1 MPRIAFT
8 QFRLL
13 FFTLLALTC
22 IGAQAAVPS
31 GMLAGDDPSLAPML
45 DKTLPA
51 VVNVVVTGKPRQMP
65 DNPLFN
71 DPFFRRF
78 FDMPEQQ
85 QRRSRPKPSAAG
97 SGVIVNADK
106 GVVITN
112 HHVVKDAEE
121 IVVRL
126 KDNRE
131 YDAKLVGDDPETDI
145 AVLKIDADN
154 LTDLPIADSDDLR
167 VGDFVVAIGNPFGL
181 RQTVTSGIVSGL
193 GRHGLGNR
201 YEDFIQTDASINPG
215 NSGGA
220 LVNLDGELV
229 GINSAILSRTGG
241 NIGIGFAI
249 PSNLVNSVYKQINEY
264 GKVKR
269 GRLGVVGQNLTPEL
283 AKAFGLDINQ
293 GAVIAQ
299 VLPDSPAADAGLKER
314 DVITRVNGKKID
326 DFSELANA
334 IGLKSPGQQVDITV
348 LRNGEKR
355 EVEATLANAE
365 DGDNASA
372 DAADGDDGDN
382 NGSQSELAAG
392 LDGARFGPVTDDNP
406 LAGEVEGVAVTDVE
420 RGSPAARAGLR
431 PGDVITSIN
440 REPVSKVSQLHDL
453 AGPDTQQLLL
463 HIRRGSGALFLL
475 IR

>member
-1 MPRIAFT
+1 MSKIASL
-8 QFRLL
+8 QFRFL
-13 FFTLLALTC
+13 FFIVVALVC
-22 IGAQAAVPS
+22 AGAQASVPS
-31 GMLAGDDPSLAPML
+31 GMLSGDDPSLAPML
-45 DKTLPA
+45 DKALPA
-51 VVNVVVTGKPRQMP
+51 VVNVVVTGKARQMP

-78 FDMPEQQ
+78 FDIPEQQ
-85 QRRSRPKPSAAG
+85 QRRSMPKPSAAG

-106 GVVITN
+106 GIVITN
-112 HHVVKDAEE
+112 HHVVKDAEK

-131 YDAKLVGDDPETDI
+131 YDAKLIGDDSETDI
-145 AVLKIDADN
+145 AILEIDADN
-154 LTDLPIADSDDLR
+154 LTDLPIADSDDLK

-201 YEDFIQTDASINPG
+201 YEDYIQTDASINPG

-220 LVNLDGELV
+220 LVNLNGELV
-229 GINSAILSRTGG
+229 GINSAILSRSGG

-249 PSNLVNSVYKQINEY
+249 PSNLVNSVYQQISKY

-269 GRLGVVGQNLTPEL
+269 GRLGVIGQNLTPEL

-299 VLPDSPAADAGLKER
+299 VMPDSPAAKAGLEER
-314 DVITRVNGKKID
+314 DVITKVNGKAIQ

-334 IGLKSPGQQVDITV
+334 IGLKSPGQQVRITV
-348 LRNGEKR
+348 LRNGKKHQ
-355 EVEATLANAE
+355 VEATLAKTEDNETERAE
-365 DGDNASA
+365 SDTEGEPGD
-372 DAADGDDGDN
+372 
-382 NGSQSELAAG
+382 SQLAEG
-392 LDGARFGPVTDDNP
+392 LDGASFGPITDDNP
-406 LAGEVEGVAVTDVE
+406 LAGEAEGVAVTDVQ

-431 PGDVITSIN
+431 PGDVITSVN
-440 REPVSKVSQLHDL
+440 RKPVTDLSQLRKR
-453 AGPDTQQLLL
+453 AGPDSKQLLL
-463 HIRRGSGALFLL
+463 HVRRGNGALFLL

>member
-1 MPRIAFT
+1 MRTHASTRLQAFI
-8 QFRLL
+8 LL
-13 FFTLLALTC
+13 VFLMLA
-22 IGAQAAVPS
+22 GASAQATVPS
-31 GMLAGDDPSLAPML
+31 GMLAGDNPSLAPML
-45 DKTLPA
+45 DKALPA
-51 VVNVVVTGKPRQMP
+51 VVNVVVTGKPQQMP

-78 FDMPEQQ
+78 FDMPDQQ
-85 QRRSRPKPSAAG
+85 KRQQAPSQPTATG

-112 HHVVKDAEE
+112 HHVVKDAEK

-126 KDNRE
+126 NDNRE
-131 YDAKLVGDDPETDI
+131 YDAKVIGDDPETDI
-145 AVLKIDADN
+145 AVLKIDAGNDK
-154 LTDLPIADSDDLR
+154 LTQLPIADSDNLR

-249 PSNLVNSVYKQINEY
+249 PSNLVNTVYKQISKY
-264 GKVKR
+264 GEVKR
-269 GRLGVVGQNLTPEL
+269 GRLGVVGQDLTSDL
-283 AKAFGLDINQ
+283 AKAFDLDINQ
-293 GAVIAQ
+293 GVVVAQ
-299 VLPDSPAADAGLKER
+299 VMPDSPAEKAGLKER
-314 DVITRVNGKKID
+314 DVITQVNGKPIN

-334 IGLKSPGQQVDITV
+334 IGLKSPGEKVKITI
-348 LRNGEKR
+348 LRNGKQQQ
-355 EVEATLANAE
+355 VEATLANAE
-365 DGDNASA
+365 DVASA
-372 DAADGDDGDN
+372 DSAGGNAGGD
-382 NGSQSELAAG
+382 LAKGLAG
-392 LDGARFGPVTDDNP
+392 ASFGPIGDDNP
-406 LAGEVEGVAVTDVE
+406 LAGEVEGIAVTDIQP
-420 RGSPAARAGLR
+420 GSPAARAGLQ

-440 REPVSKVSQLHDL
+440 RQPITDVSQLSEL
-453 AGPDTQQLLL
+453 AGPDTKQLLL
-463 HIRRGSGALFLL
+463 HVRRGRGALFLL